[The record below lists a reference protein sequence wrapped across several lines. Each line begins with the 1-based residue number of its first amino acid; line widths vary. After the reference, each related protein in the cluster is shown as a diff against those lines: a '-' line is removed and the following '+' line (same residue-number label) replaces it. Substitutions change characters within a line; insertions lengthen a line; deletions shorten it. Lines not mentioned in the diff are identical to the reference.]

1 MNPQDTQFPATGSGQ
16 SATEDLS
23 NQIQADGSAVAQAA
37 KRDLKDITEQ
47 AASDVKALR
56 REAGEQVS
64 AATDKVK
71 SFAGDQK
78 DLLAGQISG
87 LSAAI
92 SKVAGELDQSDQS
105 TIARYARDLAGGLS
119 NLGKDVE
126 NNDID
131 QLMGKAQTFGQRQP
145 LAFLGAAALAGFVA
159 SRFAVAS
166 AHRSTGQA
174 APKPQGSSQSGYRAQ
189 TSTAYTEGDR

>member
-1 MNPQDTQFPATGSGQ
+1 MNPQDTQYPATTTNP
-16 SATEDLS
+16 SATEDLT
-23 NQIQADGSAVAQAA
+23 NRVRADGSAVTEAA
-37 KRDLKDITEQ
+37 KSDLTDIAEQ
-47 AASDVKALR
+47 AKSDVKALSD
-56 REAGEQVS
+56 EAGEQVS
-64 AATDKVK
+64 AATEKVK

-78 DLLAGQISG
+78 DLLAGQING

-126 NNDID
+126 SNDVD
-131 QLMGKAQTFGQRQP
+131 QLIGKAQTFGQRQP
-145 LAFLGAAALAGFVA
+145 LAFLGAAALAGFVT

-166 AHRSTGQA
+166 AQRSGNQT
-174 APKPQGSSQSGYRAQ
+174 APKPQGGGATSYRAE
-189 TSTAYTEGDR
+189 TSSAYSEGDR